1 MSKLEKLVIEDKA
14 IRRARVRLVR
24 RERKLTNALKQYRGD
39 LIQIDGTRPLVNNME
54 NQVYWV
60 AGNKPVNA

>member
-14 IRRARVRLVR
+14 IRSARVRLVR

-39 LIQIDGTRPLVNNME
+39 LIQIEDE
-54 NQVYWV
+54 VYCV
-60 AGNKPVNA
+60 TQLEEPSIMYVGELT